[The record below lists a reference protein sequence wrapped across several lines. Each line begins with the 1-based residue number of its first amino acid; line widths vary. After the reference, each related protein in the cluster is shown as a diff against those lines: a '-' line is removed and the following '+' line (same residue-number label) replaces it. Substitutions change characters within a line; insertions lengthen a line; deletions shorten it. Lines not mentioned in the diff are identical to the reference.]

1 MSNVCNYVEDTNCH
15 ACDLD
20 LKSLINSFMTEAP
33 IKGKP
38 PIQKNTFI
46 YD

>member
-20 LKSLINSFMTEAP
+20 LINSFMTEAP